1 MERKPVRSNVPT
13 SSSCF
18 FFHKRRNVLCI
29 MTSSIIPFPSILN
42 IWRRGGWGG
51 GGVDSPASL
60 RRIVEAGLCTSFIV
74 YLWSKPAD
82 QWCVCC
88 NRCIIARF
96 ALLITDN
103 IKDLALKINDPQ
115 QNHSEI
121 HCCWDKEDR
130 LPMQKLSRSIQRVR
144 LLNDHDRHS

>member
-1 MERKPVRSNVPT
+1 MFQHLLRA
-13 SSSCF
+13 F
-18 FFHKRRNVLCI
+18 FFINDVMCPALWRHL
-29 MTSSIIPFPSILN
+29 SSLSHQFSIFEDV
-42 IWRRGGWGG
+42 GGGGG

>member
-1 MERKPVRSNVPT
+1 MFQHLFRA
-13 SSSCF
+13 F
-18 FFHKRRNVLCI
+18 FFINDVMCPALWRHL
-29 MTSSIIPFPSILN
+29 SSLSHQFSIFEDVA
-42 IWRRGGWGG
+42 GGGG

-121 HCCWDKEDR
+121 HCCWDKADR